1 VVSLKPDEEKDKNV
15 VRISHDDLS
24 LAKELLAKTNKVY
37 YAAHFCHQAIEKL
50 IKAIISEKT
59 EEIPLPTHNF
69 KILLEQAKLKDIPEE
84 KKGFIFSLT
93 PHYIGTKYLED
104 ITKLYT
110 YYSRALVSKLYKETY
125 KLFQWLKNYLK

>member
-1 VVSLKPDEEKDKNV
+1 MKKKTKTWLELANN
-15 VRISHDDLS
+15 DLS

-50 IKAIISEKT
+50 IKAIISERT

-69 KILLEQAKLKDIPEE
+69 KILLEQAKLKSIPDE

-93 PHYIGTKYLED
+93 PHYIGTKYPED
-104 ITKLYT
+104 ITKLYK
-110 YYSRALVSKLYKETY
+110 YYSRTFVTKLYKETY